1 MAWQTPKTDWTSADG
16 VTDADFNRI
25 EGNIDHIENSTRTP
39 NDTVTP
45 SASGPLATILNYLA
59 SMIKKCFND

>member
-39 NDTVTP
+39 DDTATP
-45 SASGPLATILNYLA
+45 SAR
-59 SMIKKCFND
+59 